1 MSDYTKI
8 TSVEQLKSICTEET
22 QEFFIWLGI
31 ARSSKSIAF
40 DEDMNKFY
48 IHNEIDDTEQFITPN
63 ELFTKSNIGDAITG
77 GNFWKY

>member
-48 IHNEIDDTEQFITPN
+48 IHNEIDDTEQFKLQTSFSQKATS
-63 ELFTKSNIGDAITG
+63 EML
-77 GNFWKY
+77 